1 MGEDHSKQ
9 EEEEEE
15 ERKKERKKW
24 SGAKLKGEQVYDL
37 AFFSLKLKPGVEGN
51 GGRG

>member
-24 SGAKLKGEQVYDL
+24 SGAKLKGEQV
-37 AFFSLKLKPGVEGN
+37 FFFVHAWN
-51 GGRG
+51 